1 MGNFNDYVEVVISY
15 NAVGLTRAG
24 FGTPMVLSATASF
37 AERLRYYTSSA
48 DVAVD
53 FPTAT
58 SPERLAAAALFA
70 QTPRPSKIAIGRSA
84 LKPTLAY
91 QLSAVNPTSNVSY
104 AYKVKVTGTGF
115 AETTVT
121 FTSDGT
127 PTDAEYAAGMV
138 TALNAV
144 VGKNYTAS
152 GSASPVTITGDTP
165 GAWFSIEVVDVTTQ
179 KIVMSHADPGVA
191 TDLNAINA
199 EQSDWYALYTLYNS
213 EAYAIAAAGWVEA
226 ADLKIYVCDTNETDA
241 ITTTAGGG
249 DLIDTIKTNN
259 YSATLGNYHP
269 SPASML
275 GAALLGR
282 CLPLEPG
289 GVSFALKTL
298 VGVTPVKLTATQ
310 RANLISKRGNSYET
324 VGNQINWTFDGT
336 VGSSTVGYLDLKRD
350 VDWVKDDMTKAV
362 IAAIG
367 APDKFGY
374 TDKDFVK
381 LETAIRGSL
390 ERAVRKNIFQRDANN
405 FSLVIPKVAD
415 IATIDKQNRLVPDIT
430 WTAFPVGA
438 VHRVKP
444 INGRITF

>member
-15 NAVGLTRAG
+15 NSVGLTRAG
-24 FGTPMVLSATASF
+24 FGTPMILSATASF
-37 AERLRYYTSSA
+37 AERLRYYTSVT

-53 FPTAT
+53 FPVAT
-58 SPERLAAAALFA
+58 SPERLAAAAMFA

-84 LKPTLAY
+84 LKPTQVY
-91 QLSAVNPTSNVSY
+91 ELSAVNPTGNASY
-104 AYKVKVTGTGF
+104 TYKVRVAGTGF

-121 FTSDGT
+121 FTSDAT

-138 TALNAV
+138 AALNAV
-144 VGKNYTAS
+144 VGKNYTAT
-152 GSASPVTITGDTP
+152 GSASPITITGNAA
-165 GAWFSIEVVDVTTQ
+165 GNWFSVEVLDVATQ
-179 KIVMSHADPGVA
+179 KIVMSHTNPGVA

-226 ADLKIYVCDTNETDA
+226 AEMKIYVCDTNESDA

-259 YSATLGNYHP
+259 YTATLGNYHP
-269 SPASML
+269 SPANMS

-289 GVSFALKTL
+289 SVTFALKSL
-298 VGVTPVKLTATQ
+298 VGVTPVKLSATQ
-310 RANLISKRGNSYET
+310 RANLIAKRGNSYET
-324 VGNQINWTFDGT
+324 VGNQINITFDGT
-336 VGSSTVGYLDLKRD
+336 VGSTSVGHLDLKRD

-362 IAAIG
+362 FATLV

-374 TDKDFVK
+374 TDKDLVK
-381 LETAIRGSL
+381 LEAAIRGSL

-415 IATIDKQNRLVPDIT
+415 IATLDKQNRHVPDIT
-430 WTAFPVGA
+430 WLAYPVGA
-438 VHRVKP
+438 VHKVKP
-444 INGRITF
+444 ITGRITF